1 MKTKFTNNFS
11 EDVYIDTYKFEGN
24 ELIEPD
30 LGIDSSFERVAGASA
45 SIEKNSELY
54 KEKFKGILTNFKFVA
69 GGRITSNAGTGLK
82 GTTLINCFV
91 SGPTGTNQDSMQ
103 EILNELNRQGMI
115 LKSEGG
121 YGFNSDFMRPRGCY
135 INGIGVESPGAVKML
150 EMWDK
155 QSEIITEGSGLKK
168 KEKQGKNKIRKGAMM
183 VTMSCWHPSVEE
195 FIVAKQT
202 PGRLT
207 KFNMSV
213 LISDE
218 FMHAVKNNLPWN
230 LEFPDTTHPEYDQQ
244 WDGNIGKWKSKNL
257 PVISYK
263 TFDNANE
270 LWDLIMKSTYT
281 RNEPGVLFIDTI
293 NKMNNLSYC
302 EYINATN
309 PCLAGE
315 SLVAVADGRGYVSI
329 KQLAEEGVD
338 VPVYCYDKSGKLVIR
353 YMRDPRISGYNQK
366 IYKITLD
373 DGSVLRTTGNH
384 KFLLTS
390 NDYKEVKDMIPGES
404 LSLLTKYEG
413 SIKDVFSK
421 AESNQNYWMFK
432 NGIQKT
438 SKTEHRLIAEFH
450 NNGVIPK
457 KHVVHH
463 KDFNSKNNKPD
474 NLAIMLKSDHDKL
487 HGDRMKGSHNPMVRG
502 QTEWSN
508 EKWEAY
514 SKTMSKAIGGMNNGR
529 AYKDVTNKNIEQY
542 ALELT
547 KIKSRRFTLAEWQ
560 EFALAKKIPS
570 QFSQWRHDF
579 FGGVL
584 GLSKWAATELGLD
597 AYPDADMKTLKKYLK
612 YSKAGLNCSIENNYV
627 LFHKKCELCKKDFST
642 KQRITAYCSAKCSSI
657 VVMKNPETLS
667 KIKEHRHNRQKLT
680 KEKQIKIFLDLKF
693 ENKKEP
699 SRKEWEL
706 SCKDKN
712 VTNRLHSGTFKN
724 FKTLIEHANL
734 YNHRVISVELDTVE
748 NVYNGTVDDFHNF
761 FVGVES
767 NMLDGQNC
775 FLNFNNKNCGE
786 QVLPP
791 AASCLLGSINLTQYI
806 NESNTDFDFNQLEKD
821 IPLIVRFMD
830 NINDISNY
838 PLPEQKEQ
846 ARLKRRIGLG
856 YLGYASALYI
866 LQIKYGSKQALAL
879 TDKLCNFVTNKIYQA
894 SALLAKEK
902 GCFPLYNQEEFLKSN
917 FIKVLSDETINLIK
931 LYGLRNSHLTSIQ
944 PTGNSSVF
952 ANNVSS
958 GLEPIFKSEYIRTV
972 IQSTPPAGMI
982 LPKIDFSLRKNEG
995 SNLKWDW
1002 VQEGDEFL
1010 LATKFN
1016 ETVYKID
1023 QNRGLVKEEMV
1034 KDFSLYVL
1042 AEKGV
1047 VVGNQDWVVDTSS
1060 LNIDDH
1066 IDTMVVFAKYI
1077 DSAISK
1083 TVNLPNDYS
1092 FDSFKTLYEKIY
1104 DTGFIK
1110 GCTTYRQ
1117 GTMSSVLSESSS
1129 LGNKIANEDSFMY
1142 IKRPKQLTCDI
1153 NQIKAHGEKWIVL
1166 IGLLDNKPYEVF
1178 AIKPGKISIPQNLI
1192 EGKVIKNGSGKYDLE
1207 CGDGWVLQDIRSL
1220 FETDEQDALTR
1231 MISTALRNGVK
1242 IEYIVEQLY
1251 KAEGSVVS
1259 FSKAVARTLKKY
1271 VKDTSGLKCPQC
1283 SGINVVLEE
1292 GCFKCRDCGNSKCQ

>member
-11 EDVYIDTYKFEGN
+11 KDVYVDTYKFEGN

-30 LGIDSSFERVAGASA
+30 LDIDSSFDRVAGASA
-45 SIEKNSELY
+45 SIEKNPELY
-54 KEKFKGILTNFKFVA
+54 KEKFKGILTNFKFVS

-91 SGPTGTNQDSMQ
+91 SGPTGSNQDSMQ

-195 FIVAKQT
+195 FIVAKQIKNN
-202 PGRLT
+202 LT

-218 FMHAVKNNLPWN
+218 FMFAVKNDLPWN
-230 LEFPDTTHPEYDQQ
+230 LEFPDTKFEFYDKD
-244 WDGNIGKWKSKNL
+244 WDGNLGLWKSKSF
-257 PVISYK
+257 PTIIYK
-263 TFDNANE
+263 SFDSAKE

-281 RNEPGVLFIDTI
+281 RNEPGVLFVDTI
-293 NKMNNLSYC
+293 NRMNNLSYC
-302 EYINATN
+302 EYISATN
-309 PCLAGE
+309 P
-315 SLVAVADGRGYVSI
+315 
-329 KQLAEEGVD
+329 
-338 VPVYCYDKSGKLVIR
+338 
-353 YMRDPRISGYNQK
+353 
-366 IYKITLD
+366 
-373 DGSVLRTTGNH
+373 
-384 KFLLTS
+384 
-390 NDYKEVKDMIPGES
+390 
-404 LSLLTKYEG
+404 
-413 SIKDVFSK
+413 
-421 AESNQNYWMFK
+421 
-432 NGIQKT
+432 
-438 SKTEHRLIAEFH
+438 
-450 NNGVIPK
+450 
-457 KHVVHH
+457 
-463 KDFNSKNNKPD
+463 
-474 NLAIMLKSDHDKL
+474 
-487 HGDRMKGSHNPMVRG
+487 
-502 QTEWSN
+502 
-508 EKWEAY
+508 
-514 SKTMSKAIGGMNNGR
+514 
-529 AYKDVTNKNIEQY
+529 
-542 ALELT
+542 
-547 KIKSRRFTLAEWQ
+547 
-560 EFALAKKIPS
+560 
-570 QFSQWRHDF
+570 
-579 FGGVL
+579 
-584 GLSKWAATELGLD
+584 
-597 AYPDADMKTLKKYLK
+597 
-612 YSKAGLNCSIENNYV
+612 
-627 LFHKKCELCKKDFST
+627 
-642 KQRITAYCSAKCSSI
+642 
-657 VVMKNPETLS
+657 
-667 KIKEHRHNRQKLT
+667 
-680 KEKQIKIFLDLKF
+680 
-693 ENKKEP
+693 
-699 SRKEWEL
+699 
-706 SCKDKN
+706 
-712 VTNRLHSGTFKN
+712 
-724 FKTLIEHANL
+724 
-734 YNHRVISVELDTVE
+734 
-748 NVYNGTVDDFHNF
+748 
-761 FVGVES
+761 
-767 NMLDGQNC
+767 
-775 FLNFNNKNCGE
+775 CGE
-786 QVLPP
+786 QVLPKDG
-791 AASCLLGSINLTQYI
+791 SCLLGSINLALYI
-806 NESNTDFDFNQLEKD
+806 NNSLTDFDYDQLAED
-821 IPLIVRFMD
+821 IPIIVRFLD
-830 NINDISNY
+830 NINDISNF
-838 PLPEQKEQ
+838 PLLSQKQQ
-846 ARLKRRIGLG
+846 ALMKRRIGIG

-866 LQIKYGSKQALAL
+866 LQKRYGSKDSLAI
-879 TDKLCNFVTNKIYQA
+879 TDTLCNFVTNKIYQA

-917 FIKVLSDETINLIK
+917 FIKVLSEETINLIK
-931 LYGLRNSHLTSIQ
+931 MYGLRNSHLTSIQ

-972 IQSTPPAGMI
+972 IQSTPPEGMI

-1023 QNRGLVKEEMV
+1023 QNRGLVKEERV

-1042 AEKGV
+1042 EEKGV
-1047 VVGNQDWVVDTSS
+1047 TIGNQDWVVDTSS
-1060 LNIDDH
+1060 LTIDDH

-1292 GCFKCRDCGNSKCQ
+1292 GCFKCRDCGHSKCQ